1 MNMVDVTEETIK
13 EAAALRTAESWNFE
27 VKVIGLWIDENW
39 EVCEVE

>member
-1 MNMVDVTEETIK
+1 
-13 EAAALRTAESWNFE
+13 ALRTAESWNFE